1 MSAEMLNEQIWTSP
15 QVTAAYPDRGRTMTV
30 NGVIGKSLVLL
41 VIVVALASVGWRYA
55 LEFLSVTNSL
65 WFLIGYFV
73 LIGLTLMV
81 VRNPAI
87 AAIVGLVFAV
97 INGMWIGAISRVY
110 EESFEGIV
118 GLALMGTL
126 AVAAAVLVLFLVTP
140 FRATSKFVKIV
151 ASLTLGIALLY
162 LAAWIISI
170 LGGSANFLYGTS
182 NLALGFSLFFMAVA
196 AANLIID
203 FSNIERGVT
212 LGAPKAME
220 WYSALG
226 VVSTLVWLYME
237 MLRFLAAVAARNQG
251 R

>member
-87 AAIVGLVFAV
+87 AAIVATAGS
-97 INGMWIGAISRVY
+97 G
-110 EESFEGIV
+110 
-118 GLALMGTL
+118 GTGGT
-126 AVAAAVLVLFLVTP
+126 VT
-140 FRATSKFVKIV
+140 
-151 ASLTLGIALLY
+151 
-162 LAAWIISI
+162 
-170 LGGSANFLYGTS
+170 
-182 NLALGFSLFFMAVA
+182 
-196 AANLIID
+196 
-203 FSNIERGVT
+203 
-212 LGAPKAME
+212 
-220 WYSALG
+220 
-226 VVSTLVWLYME
+226 
-237 MLRFLAAVAARNQG
+237 AAVATGAGITGISTRG
-251 R
+251 RTGRRRRSIRTR

>member
-1 MSAEMLNEQIWTSP
+1 MSAEMLNEETWTSP
-15 QVTAAYPDRGRTMTV
+15 QLAAAFPDRSTRMSV
-30 NGVIGKSLVLL
+30 NGVIGKSMVLL
-41 VIVVALASVGWRYA
+41 VIVFALAAVGWRYA
-55 LEFLSVTNSL
+55 PEFLSVANSL

-97 INGMWIGAISRVY
+97 INGMWIGAISRIY

-126 AVAAAVLVLFLVTP
+126 AVAAAVLVLFLVVP
-140 FRATSKFVKIV
+140 FRATSTFVKIV
-151 ASLTLGIALLY
+151 ASLTLGVALLY
-162 LAAWIISI
+162 LVSWIISV
-170 LGGSANFLYGTS
+170 LGGGTSFLYGTS
-182 NLALGFSLFFMAVA
+182 NLALAFSLFFMAVA
-196 AANLIID
+196 AANLIVD
-203 FSNIERGVT
+203 FTNIERGVA
-212 LGAPKAME
+212 LGAPKPME

-237 MLRFLAAVAARNQG
+237 MLRFLAALAARNQG